1 MLAFLAASLALRSLA
16 NCAVPGIDRS
26 GGSIQG
32 KFLRLPVPL
41 CSHRQECW
49 VIKTD
54 TVNVPVDAGAHDSY
68 TPRPQFVVYGH
79 CDACVD
85 LVVN

>member
-1 MLAFLAASLALRSLA
+1 ML
-16 NCAVPGIDRS
+16 CVGIDRS

-68 TPRPQFVVYGH
+68 TPRPKFVVYGH